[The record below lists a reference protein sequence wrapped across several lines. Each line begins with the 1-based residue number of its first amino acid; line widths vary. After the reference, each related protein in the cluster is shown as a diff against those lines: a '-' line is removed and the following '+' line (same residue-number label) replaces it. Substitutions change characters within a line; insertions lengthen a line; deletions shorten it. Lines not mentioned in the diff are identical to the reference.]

1 MVERFFI
8 SNILHLTGGL
18 HQELE
23 DKRTGEFQLRL
34 RRSGCLGSRAARQT
48 RTVVD
53 Q

>member
-18 HQELE
+18 HQEPE

-34 RRSGCLGSRAARQT
+34 RRSGCLGRRATRQE
-48 RTVVD
+48 RSALD